1 MMKKDALESLDDKM
15 EIEVPKEKRY
25 LNTASY
31 DYSVQFLVNLMS
43 GDIPKI
49 ILEVPFQRQFIWKE
63 DRASQLIESVIM
75 NVPIPPLYFAEEE
88 DGRWLVVDG
97 LQRLKSLLRYSQNE
111 YGLKSLEIVKEL
123 EGLKYKDI
131 PPKAESLL
139 NDGLMR
145 INVIKKDSH
154 PDIKYDI
161 FMRLNKGSVTLNY
174 QELRNCLYRSPLN
187 NMAKEFVSKNKD
199 FQKVLKLKKPHN
211 RYLDVEFIMRV
222 FALQEKLIIE
232 KKENKYIIE
241 NYNGRMVN
249 FINDYMDKSSKLS
262 TEEAK
267 KLLDEFKET
276 IEKVVEVFGHQIA
289 FKDITAKTLRFNKAI
304 GEFICISFRR
314 FNKEVL
320 RKRKDEVNNLLRT
333 LLEGNDKFKIS
344 ISQRTSD
351 TDVINY
357 RINYWLKALENVLS
371 V

>member
-1 MMKKDALESLDDKM
+1 MIKKDALESLDEKM
-15 EIEVPKEKRY
+15 EVEVPKEKRY

-31 DYSVQFLVNLMS
+31 DYSVQFLVGLMS

-88 DGRWLVVDG
+88 NGRWLVVDG
-97 LQRLKSLLRYSQNE
+97 LQRVNSLLQYYQNE
-111 YGLKSLEIVKEL
+111 YRLKSLEIVKEL
-123 EGLKYKDI
+123 EGLKYKNL
-131 PPKAESLL
+131 PPKAKSLL

-145 INVIKKDSH
+145 VNVIKKDSH

-187 NMAKEFVSKNKD
+187 DMAKEFVSKNKD
-199 FQKVLKLKKPHN
+199 FQKTLKLKKPHN
-211 RYLDVEFIMRV
+211 RYLDVEFMMRV
-222 FALQEKLIIE
+222 FALQGKLTSNKKNEYVIE
-232 KKENKYIIE
+232 G
-241 NYNGRMVN
+241 YNGRMVN

-267 KLLDEFKET
+267 KLIDEFKET
-276 IEKVVEVFGHQIA
+276 IEKVIEVFGHQIA

-304 GEFICISFRR
+304 GEFICISFRK
-314 FNKEVL
+314 FDKEVL
-320 RKRKDEVNNLLRT
+320 HKRKDKVNNLLRT
-333 LLEGNDKFKIS
+333 LLKENDKFKIS

-357 RINYWLKALENVLS
+357 RINCWLKALENVLS